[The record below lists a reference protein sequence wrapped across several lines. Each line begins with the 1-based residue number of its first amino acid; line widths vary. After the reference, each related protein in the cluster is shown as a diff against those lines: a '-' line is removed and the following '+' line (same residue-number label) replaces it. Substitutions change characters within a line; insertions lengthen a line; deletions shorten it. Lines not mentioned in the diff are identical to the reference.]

1 MNEVE
6 IDLLDLLKR
15 CLKRWK
21 LLVVCA
27 LVGAALLNLYG
38 VHKANT
44 TPDDADSSASD
55 TEQTDTP
62 VVLTAAEYRAQLSEM
77 AATVVEDT
85 FDVYQSY
92 LQQYNDYAAYCDASA
107 YMQLDYQ
114 NVAYGTVDYLV
125 DDHYE
130 VENTLTDK
138 REMRDTIIQQ
148 FVEQIKC
155 PDTYALVANALQLSA
170 DDADISRYISA
181 WNAENGLLKISVVA
195 PDEET
200 RDALMEIAKQRIA
213 ESETK
218 THDLCGDFDITLSQ
232 EERYAG
238 LSTSV
243 QDAQNGI
250 RSNLLAARDKLN
262 GLTSGFTD
270 AQLNYYNALVRESAE
285 QN

>member
-1 MNEVE
+1 MNELE
-6 IDLLDLLKR
+6 IDLIDLLKR

-27 LVGAALLNLYG
+27 LVGAVLLNIYG
-38 VHKANT
+38 VYKDNT
-44 TPDDADSSASD
+44 ASDDADSSASD
-55 TEQTDTP
+55 TEQTDAP
-62 VVLTAAEYRAQLSEM
+62 AVLTAAEYRAQLSEAE
-77 AATVVEDT
+77 AAAVEDT

-92 LQQYNDYAAYCDASA
+92 LQQYNDYAAYCDAST

-114 NVAYGTVDYLV
+114 NIAYGYVDYLV

-130 VENTLTDK
+130 VENTLNDK

-155 PDTYALVANALQLSA
+155 PDTYELVANALQLSA
-170 DDADISRYISA
+170 DDTDVRLYINA
-181 WNAENGLLKISVVA
+181 WNDDNGVLVISVVA
-195 PDEET
+195 PDEAT
-200 RDALMEIAKQRIA
+200 RDALVEIAKQRIA

-218 THDLCGDFDITLSQ
+218 IHDLCGDFDITLSQ

-243 QDAQNGI
+243 QDTQNDI
-250 RSNLLAARDKLN
+250 RSSLLAARDRLN
-262 GLTSGFTD
+262 GLTNGFTD
-270 AQLNYYNALVRESAE
+270 AQLNYYYALASESAE